1 MKEIL
6 TQLQDK
12 YNKLGLSRTE
22 MAKELGIS
30 LATFDRML
38 ANGDDLPKYRRV
50 GRQYFF
56 PLKEIA
62 VFLATTDKKPSGKKE
77 EPG

>member
-1 MKEIL
+1 MKDIL
-6 TQLQDK
+6 TQLQNK

-22 MAKELGIS
+22 MAKELGVS

-38 ANGDDLPKYRRV
+38 ASGNDLPKYRRV

-56 PLKEIA
+56 PLKEVAI
-62 VFLATTDKKPSGKKE
+62 FLSQTEDGGKSHDDIS
-77 EPG
+77 

>member
-1 MKEIL
+1 MNDIL

-22 MAKELGIS
+22 MAKELGVS

-56 PLKEIA
+56 PLKEVAI
-62 VFLATTDKKPSGKKE
+62 FLSHTEDEGKSHDDIS
-77 EPG
+77 

>member
-22 MAKELGIS
+22 MAKELGVS

-38 ANGDDLPKYRRV
+38 ANGDDLPKYRRI

-62 VFLATTDKKPSGKKE
+62 LFLSNNDEGEIK
-77 EPG
+77 

>member
-1 MKEIL
+1 MKDIL
-6 TQLQDK
+6 TQLQSK

-22 MAKELGIS
+22 MAKELGVS

-56 PLKEIA
+56 PLKEVAI
-62 VFLATTDKKPSGKKE
+62 FLSHTEDGEKSHDDIS
-77 EPG
+77 

>member
-6 TQLQDK
+6 TQLQSK
-12 YNKLGLSRTE
+12 YSKLGLSRTE
-22 MAKELGIS
+22 MAKELGVS

-38 ANGDDLPKYRRV
+38 ANGDDLPKYRRI

-62 VFLATTDKKPSGKKE
+62 LFLSNNDEGGIK
-77 EPG
+77 